1 MYGDH
6 PLTALPS
13 RAKSVWR
20 RPMMDDLPESRTER
34 LLSWNAPL
42 RAYAFQGLIEAGIAL
57 GEGFLYLYGPSLDWF
72 SDRLDSGWY
81 ELTGRKENL

>member
-1 MYGDH
+1 
-6 PLTALPS
+6 
-13 RAKSVWR
+13 
-20 RPMMDDLPESRTER
+20 MDDLPESRTER
-34 LLSWNAPL
+34 LLSWNVPL